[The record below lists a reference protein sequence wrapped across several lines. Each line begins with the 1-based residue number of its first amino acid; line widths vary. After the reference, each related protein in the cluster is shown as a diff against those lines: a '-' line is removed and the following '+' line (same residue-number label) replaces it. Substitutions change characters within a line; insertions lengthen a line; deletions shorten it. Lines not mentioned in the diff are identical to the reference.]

1 MGESGDKV
9 RRLLAC
15 DRVRVHQETYSS
27 DISPSIQT
35 HLALRIVGNPEAAAP
50 LLFPL
55 FPLLSTGVRG
65 RGLELGISG
74 LQPQGWGRDLNGS
87 GGVFS
92 WKGSCS
98 RVLGDCWD
106 TPPGREGWSWREGYG
121 RRA

>member
-35 HLALRIVGNPEAAAP
+35 HLAQRIVGNPEAAAP

-55 FPLLSTGVRG
+55 SPLLLTGVRG

-74 LQPQGWGRDLNGS
+74 LQPQGWGRGLEGS
-87 GGVFS
+87 GGVVS
-92 WKGSCS
+92 WKGSDS
-98 RVLGDCWD
+98 RVIGGC
-106 TPPGREGWSWREGYG
+106 
-121 RRA
+121 